1 MATDAT
7 IRSIYHDPE
16 YYAKSFQKYAELS
29 SKFHV
34 LADWCDLVF
43 PDVVCGKLE
52 SVHARSQSTFRMLG
66 VGSGSGEMDLS
77 MMSHLRKLFPSI
89 QNVAVEPTTDH
100 VEKYQSLFRAKQHLL
115 EGVETEWR
123 EQTLEGFKKSVG
135 SSVSYH
141 FISAI
146 HSLYYVDDYRASL
159 RYLYDMLE
167 DGGVMLIVVVS
178 DDSGFWRLWKKF
190 SYLEDS
196 RMKFINSEHMR
207 KALDDI
213 GVKYQSLRQ
222 RSRVVATECFK
233 ADSEV
238 GNLVLD
244 FLIHVMHFRKTAP
257 PELQKEV
264 LDYLETSDCC
274 DPRDENGEILFN
286 NDWEAIIVQKSTN

>member
-1 MATDAT
+1 MVN
-7 IRSIYHDPE
+7 R
-16 YYAKSFQKYAELS
+16 K
-29 SKFHV
+29 
-34 LADWCDLVF
+34 
-43 PDVVCGKLE
+43 
-52 SVHARSQSTFRMLG
+52 SQSTFRMLG
-66 VGSGSGEMDLS
+66 VGSGSGEVDLS
-77 MMSHLRKLFPSI
+77 MISHLRKLFPSI
-89 QNVAVEPTTDH
+89 QNVAVEPTTDLMD
-100 VEKYQSLFRAKQHLL
+100 KYRSLFRVKQHLL

-123 EQTLEGFKKSVG
+123 EQTLEGFKNTVG
-135 SSVSYH
+135 YSVSYH

-167 DGGVMLIVVVS
+167 DGGVMLIIVVS
-178 DDSGFWRLWKKF
+178 DDSGFWRLRKKF
-190 SYLEDS
+190 SYLEGS
-196 RMKFINSEHMR
+196 HMKFINSEHVR
-207 KALDDI
+207 KALDDM

-244 FLIHVMHFRKTAP
+244 FLIHVIHFRRTAP
-257 PELQKEV
+257 PKLQKEV

-286 NDWEAIIVQKSTN
+286 NDWEAIILQKAIN